1 MEKVKLG
8 TICDFHS
15 GNAWKADSFSNS
27 GVPIIRINNLNQ
39 NEGDFVYWNQDYDE
53 KYLVQKD
60 DILLSL
66 SGTIKVYK
74 WHGVEALLNQRIVK
88 IKPKL
93 NVNIDWVYYKIS
105 HSIGEII
112 NKAKSATIKNVSIND
127 IKNLDILLPDLETQN
142 KIVAILDKAKA
153 ILDKREATI
162 KKYDELLRA
171 TFLEMFG
178 DPILNPMGWN
188 IKAFDKVGKFISG
201 GTPDKNN
208 IEFWTGNFP
217 WVSPKD
223 MKLPVI
229 SNAQDHV
236 SEIVFNRTNL
246 KRLEPNHLLI
256 VVRGM
261 ILAHSFPTAINSVSV
276 AINQDMKAILPFDDI
291 GVLFLKN
298 CLDIMKP
305 QILNLVST
313 AGHGTKKFGSDAM
326 SKLIIPIPPRNIQKL
341 FENKARQL
349 MKMSIRI
356 KEYQNKTEL
365 LLKSLSQQV
374 FSERITIDIDAELEA
389 LVNAIDLEKT
399 DEQNKIETIIND
411 VTFSQRLIDR
421 LSEQQFEDKEQYDKA
436 KYILFRIMKEEEGL
450 VKQVFKNNEI
460 QLTLQNETH

>member
-1 MEKVKLG
+1 MEILQFEKCFLDVTGGNIKIKQIDYLTEGVIPIIDQGKLLIGGFTNNSESIVKCKIPCIIYGDHSRNVKYYDKPFAIGADGVKLLEATHRIVPKYG
-8 TICDFHS
+8 YYFLQTVKLP
-15 GNAWKADSFSNS
+15 KAGYDRSF
-27 GVPIIRINNLNQ
+27 
-39 NEGDFVYWNQDYDE
+39 
-53 KYLVQKD
+53 KYLKR
-60 DILLSL
+60 I
-66 SGTIKVYK
+66 TIPV
-74 WHGVEALLNQRIVK
+74 
-88 IKPKL
+88 
-93 NVNIDWVYYKIS
+93 
-105 HSIGEII
+105 
-112 NKAKSATIKNVSIND
+112 
-127 IKNLDILLPDLETQN
+127 PDLETQN